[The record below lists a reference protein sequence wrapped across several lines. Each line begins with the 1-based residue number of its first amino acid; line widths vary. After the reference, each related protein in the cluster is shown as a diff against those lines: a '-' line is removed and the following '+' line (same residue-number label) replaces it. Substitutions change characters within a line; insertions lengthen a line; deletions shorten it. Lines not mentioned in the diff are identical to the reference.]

1 MARPKT
7 KFHKQEICRLLAL
20 GEPIQKIL
28 MERVE
33 SEDGGWVEL
42 QRPDMP
48 AWEEV
53 VGWLKADEV
62 FLADYEQ
69 ARVFGADYLADRMI
83 QLVDELRTDPKR
95 APAVKAAMEILKWQT
110 MVRNSKYSERTIQE
124 TKTTGPMDQQK
135 VQAEIKRIERELK
148 IVK

>member
-28 MERVE
+28 MEKVLNEAGE
-33 SEDGGWVEL
+33 SVEL

-53 VGWLKADEV
+53 VGWLKSDEV

-83 QLVDELRTDPKR
+83 SLVDDLRADPKK

-110 MVRNSKYSERTIQE
+110 MVRNSKYSERSIQE
-124 TKTTGPMDQQK
+124 VKTTGPMDPEK
-135 VQAEIKRIERELK
+135 VRSETKRLERELK